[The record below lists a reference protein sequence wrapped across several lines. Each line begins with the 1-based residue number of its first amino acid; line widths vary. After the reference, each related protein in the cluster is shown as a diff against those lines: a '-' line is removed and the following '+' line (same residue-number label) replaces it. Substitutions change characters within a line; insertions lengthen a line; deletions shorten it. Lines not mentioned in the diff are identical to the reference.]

1 MHLSVRDG
9 VEVKITM
16 ESSQYDI
23 LGLAE
28 FWNNHSA
35 AITIAA
41 HETSDLFKWSK
52 RFVDSE
58 DLVFTWLIQPR
69 DLDEKLDW
77 IPYVAIAVGL
87 GEITSMLLILRKE
100 GLGPLADKNNTN
112 N

>member
-1 MHLSVRDG
+1 MSNIQGERHTTEGYSHNNSQYLHLSVRDG
-9 VEVKITM
+9 VEVKITI

-23 LGLAE
+23 VGLAE

-58 DLVFTWLIQPR
+58 I
-69 DLDEKLDW
+69 
-77 IPYVAIAVGL
+77 
-87 GEITSMLLILRKE
+87 
-100 GLGPLADKNNTN
+100 
-112 N
+112 